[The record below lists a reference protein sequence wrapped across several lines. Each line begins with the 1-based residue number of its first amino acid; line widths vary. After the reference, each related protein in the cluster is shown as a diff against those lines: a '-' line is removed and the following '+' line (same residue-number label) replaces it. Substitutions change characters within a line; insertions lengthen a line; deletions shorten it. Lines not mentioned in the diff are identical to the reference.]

1 MTHGSVMRLPR
12 AAFIGL
18 VSVAGSGCFAIR
30 PSAPDSFIH
39 LATRNGVQ
47 QTLRSHDDNQFV
59 HQLRKY
65 AESAFA
71 QKPGVVPSDAFHEG
85 FIEGFIDYVE
95 AGGTGEPPF
104 LPPFRYRLTEHRTP
118 EGQAAIRDWYA
129 GFREGSAAAKA
140 SGLREL
146 NYVPLPG
153 PAAPVTDHRRDDV
166 LAPEVKMVTPFAG
179 DRSPW
184 DQPGDLPRPR
194 SAGPEIGPAP
204 RPVPDP
210 PKLPI
215 VPPGLGPMNQGT
227 RFAPPVDLSP
237 APVVGLAR
245 RTGGP

>member
-1 MTHGSVMRLPR
+1 MRLPR
-12 AAFIGL
+12 AVYIGL
-18 VSVAGSGCFAIR
+18 ISVGGSGCFAVR

-47 QTLRSHDDNQFV
+47 QTLRPHDDNQFV
-59 HQLRKY
+59 HQLQKY

-71 QKPGVVPSDAFHEG
+71 QKPGVVPSDAFHDG

-95 AGGTGEPPF
+95 AGGTGEPPY
-104 LPPFRYRLTEHRTP
+104 LPPFRYRLTEHRTA

-129 GFREGSAAAKA
+129 GFREGSATAKA

-153 PAAPVTDHRRDDV
+153 PIAPVSDHRRDEAI
-166 LAPEVKMVTPFAG
+166 APEVNIVSPFAG

-194 SAGPEIGPAP
+194 PAGPEIGPNP
-204 RPVPDP
+204 RSVLDPLKVPT
-210 PKLPI
+210 
-215 VPPGLGPMNQGT
+215 VPPGPSPMNQGT
-227 RFAPPVDLSP
+227 RFTPPLELSP
-237 APVVGLAR
+237 TSAFGAVRPPAGH
-245 RTGGP
+245 